1 MLVGISFSVIIEV
14 EAESYTD
21 NETISKN
28 MDIKKDKAIED
39 KMFWCD
45 EYDDDDGDNNDNVM
59 MKILMIIIIIIY
71 LRDW

>member
-45 EYDDDDGDNNDNVM
+45 EYDDDDGDNNDNDDDEDNDDHHYNH
-59 MKILMIIIIIIY
+59 IST
-71 LRDW
+71 